1 MGDLLFFFLENMAL
15 IIALMYLAIK
25 TKEAVAVDWTNPLKQ
40 RIIISSFFGFLTLSI
55 MYNPFMY
62 EGMRVDLREVPIF
75 FISYVGGWQYGVL
88 SAIMPIGFRA
98 YLGGPTMVVGILQ
111 SILLPIIVGCLFHDQ
126 KRKDHFSSIMNIRK
140 MMVAFVIYE
149 AVKSLWML
157 FSTPV
162 SLLIVVALFLFAAVA
177 VFSMA
182 LILNSENRSRLLRKE
197 LEFYSNRDP
206 MTHLPNIRFFKNSVG
221 KLVDK
226 EQAMAIIMLDV
237 DYFKV
242 YNDTHGHQKGDAVLR
257 SVAQILLD
265 SIQKED
271 FVARYGGE
279 EFICCF
285 VAPLNPEE
293 AAEMA
298 DRIRKNIQDFHFE
311 GEEQQP
317 EGVLT
322 VSVGVSYAAGETGL
336 EEMIEE
342 ADQSL
347 YESKRQGRNRTTVF
361 PGIMVESNEK
371 VLIEG
376 GRS

>member
-25 TKEAVAVDWTNPLKQ
+25 SKEAILLDWSDPIKQ
-40 RIIISSFFGFLTLSI
+40 RIIISAFFGFLTFSI
-55 MYNPFMY
+55 MYNPYLY
-62 EGMRVDLREVPIF
+62 EGMRLDLREVPLF

-88 SAIMPIGFRA
+88 SAILPTAFRA

-111 SILLPIIVGCLFHDQ
+111 SILLPILIGCLFHDR
-126 KRKDHFSSIMNIRK
+126 KRKDQFFGILNIRK
-140 MMVAFVIYE
+140 MLIAFVVYE
-149 AVKSLWML
+149 AIKSIWMIV
-157 FSTPV
+157 STPV
-162 SLLIVVALFLFAAVA
+162 NLLIVVGMFIFAMVA

-182 LILNSENRSRLLRKE
+182 LILNGENRSTLLKEE

-206 MTHLPNIRFFKNSVG
+206 MTQLPNIRFLKNNVAN
-221 KLVDK
+221 LVDK
-226 EQAMAIIMLDV
+226 HLPMAIVMLDV
-237 DYFKV
+237 DYFKI

-257 SVAQILLD
+257 SVAQILMD
-265 SIQKED
+265 STRKED

-279 EFICCF
+279 EFICCLI
-285 VAPLNPEE
+285 APRDKEE

-298 DRIRKNIQDFHFE
+298 DRIRKNIQEFHFE

-322 VSVGVSYAAGETGL
+322 VSIGVSYTEGGVPL

-347 YESKRQGRNRTTVF
+347 YQSKRQGRNRITVF
-361 PGIMVESNEK
+361 PGIMAESNDK
-371 VLIEG
+371 VL
-376 GRS
+376 S